1 MKADLVSN
9 LLDFDDLAGF
19 IGGKPE
25 QLRARPLQR
34 SKKSKLPQ
42 KRKAIDYF
50 LINVTTSSV

>member
-25 QLRARPLQR
+25 TKDPKITPDQE
-34 SKKSKLPQ
+34 KKQTPADTKNDRLFPDQ
-42 KRKAIDYF
+42 PF
-50 LINVTTSSV
+50 